1 MRFCTYCGAG
11 VNEAMRFCPH
21 CGKALV
27 WENPAQPIEP
37 AQPAEQPVPPVAEP
51 VAEPIV
57 EPVAEPVQEP
67 VQTYIPPVQPVQPAQ
82 PVYTYVAN
90 PPEEKPKKNTPALLG
105 MLFGFIAVPN
115 VLFSPVF
122 AILSIIFS
130 SIGISKSGKCGKKGL
145 GMAITGLVLGILF
158 LLLYYFIAPLRS
170 AFWQDFYGGMFG
182 DVFGSD
188 LLDEFLY
195 NFDIG
200 GM

>member
-37 AQPAEQPVPPVAEP
+37 VRPAEP
-51 VAEPIV
+51 VQPTEQPAPT
-57 EPVAEPVQEP
+57 VAEPVQVQEPP
-67 VQTYIPPVQPVQPAQ
+67 VQTFVPPVQPV
-82 PVYTYVAN
+82 YTYAMQPTV
-90 PPEEKPKKNTPALLG
+90 EQPKKNPLALVGMLLG
-105 MLFGFIAVPN
+105 FLSVPG

-158 LLLYYFIAPLRS
+158 LLLYFFIAPLRT